1 MLGVWVPNMRSAF
14 VDVASA
20 VEVDD
25 ITASALHNTSN
36 HMINES
42 NYHGTIIIYRNGVVD
57 GWSVFCGTGVVVW
70 CSCENFYA
78 VNCVDCFSNC
88 VDQSAHRLMT
98 CGARARAHK
107 HPAAT
112 LALTPVTCMCHVQ
125 ESMETCGPWC
135 RLQGGKTCLLF
146 PLL

>member
-1 MLGVWVPNMRSAF
+1 MLGVWVPNMGSA
-14 VDVASA
+14 VVVVASA

-42 NYHGTIIIYRNGVVD
+42 NCHGTIVIYHNGVVD

-70 CSCENFYA
+70 CSCECFYA
-78 VNCVDCFSNC
+78 VNCVHCFFHLC
-88 VDQSAHRLMT
+88 RPICTPLDDPW
-98 CGARARAHK
+98 RARAHK

>member
-1 MLGVWVPNMRSAF
+1 MLGVWVPNMGSA
-14 VDVASA
+14 VVVVASA

-42 NYHGTIIIYRNGVVD
+42 NCHGTIVIYHNGVVD

-70 CSCENFYA
+70 CSCECFYA
-78 VNCVDCFSNC
+78 VNCVVGLPTC

-98 CGARARAHK
+98 RGVRAHTN
-107 HPAAT
+107 T
-112 LALTPVTCMCHVQ
+112 LLQ
-125 ESMETCGPWC
+125 PWPWI
-135 RLQGGKTCLLF
+135 L
-146 PLL
+146 